1 MGKRK
6 VVVPPVLKK
15 EILSVTESS
24 NQCIITCHDY
34 VMERYGRLYSDIEL
48 AKKELPLLK
57 ARVAAHSSWA
67 PILDTEEKTRE
78 FFACLYA
85 KREYEAT
92 KTNLDDFTA
101 ELTIVKDQVAFATKI
116 YLEAVHEA
124 LDPLVVL
131 TKNLERMIVQYL
143 VLL

>member
-6 VVVPPVLKK
+6 VVPPGLKK
-15 EILSVTESS
+15 EIPFVTESS

-34 VMERYGRLYSDIEL
+34 IMERYGRLCRDIEL
-48 AKKELPLLK
+48 AERELPLLK
-57 ARVAAHSSWA
+57 AQVAANSSN
-67 PILDTEEKTRE
+67 PNTLSTIEETRA

-85 KREYEAT
+85 NREYEAAQ
-92 KTNLDDFTA
+92 TNLNNFTA

-131 TKNLERMIVQYL
+131 TKNLERMVVEYL
-143 VLL
+143 VHI